1 MYNFRERK
9 IEAISALFAANLYI
23 SGLIIGLLNSMTKF
37 IVFLIICMICSKP
50 LFTYLVKKIAIKN
63 KNKELTNKIVDCLFW
78 IMFVLFVLL
87 SSILIFKMK
96 NRAK

>member
-9 IEAISALFAANLYI
+9 IEAISALFAANLSI
-23 SGLIIGLLNSMTKF
+23 SGLIFELLNSMTKF
-37 IVFLIICMICSKP
+37 ILFLIACMICSKP

-78 IMFVLFVLL
+78 IMFILFVVL